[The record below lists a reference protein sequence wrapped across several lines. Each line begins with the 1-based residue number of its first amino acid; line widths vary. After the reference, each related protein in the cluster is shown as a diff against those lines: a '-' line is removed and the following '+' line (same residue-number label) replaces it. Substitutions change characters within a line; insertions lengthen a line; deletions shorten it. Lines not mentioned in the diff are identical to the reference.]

1 MKKAVLKMEESLKD
15 KKKRIDNNLS
25 TTLGLIG
32 GRFISLFTDNS
43 IKNKRDMFLAEE
55 DKNFSKYH

>member
-1 MKKAVLKMEESLKD
+1 MEESLKE